1 MSNLSVRNL
10 WGGYELRVG
19 VTHTVL
25 KGLYKPAQT
34 DGCLVAM
41 PVQYWHCQIPG
52 TLIFFWEMENMDL

>member
-10 WGGYELRVG
+10 GGGYDLRVG

-25 KGLYKPAQT
+25 KGLYKPDQT

-41 PVQYWHCQIPG
+41 QVQY
-52 TLIFFWEMENMDL
+52 